1 MCNLFLVLLLAC
13 AAWAAP
19 GGYGYGPSMSAG
31 YGAPPSMSA
40 GYGSGPS
47 RPGIITHLQP
57 VVLREDLDLSGEN
70 KVEVKLN
77 ADDEVKTLAQVE
89 VKSEVDDAVD
99 SGAQVET
106 KQEVEDAVVVHAK
119 AGGQLEA
126 EQAEGSLAEVGGEL
140 ETGNTG
146 DEHVKVEGKFEGG
159 DAGEARAK
167 VEEVSGP
174 EISVKESGDGGK
186 KGTSVAVKLS
196 NDDSAIGEAEIASK
210 DCGSGEV
217 RRLDGKCVVPNIN
230 RLTYLYQAPSFAYK
244 KPAPAKIPNPE
255 VDLSMVFVRVPSA
268 IIDRDPLVIPPPQ
281 QKTAVYLL
289 RQHHAVT
296 SPKIV
301 ELPFKNQDPEVYF
314 VNYNEGDNLDL
325 PGGID
330 LSTALKSS
338 LLQGTVIGDGIGGG
352 ATVRTAVVESN
363 VASGGGIVADVGEDD
378 GATLSLAN
386 GGGDGVGHGGGG
398 DGGGDGGNGD
408 VGGGDEAQPEVS
420 EVRILEGGAVA
431 GAPAEAAEGENK
443 ILSES
448 KPSESRVSDAK
459 TEIETK
465 VASDDAKVV
474 EQESV
479 GGDSDVGGSFDA
491 SGLNIQLGERLSL
504 DEFVEGLGIGDGT
517 KLGSSSFQ
525 RGVPIIHK
533 SLPLSNKVA
542 AIRIASAAS
551 EGDGADAEGAVI
563 KEVEA
568 EGKAAEAVGEVEL
581 RSGDGGDGGDLKSG
595 DGGKSGDEGV
605 NGAEGGAGG
614 GEPGDVE
621 AKISDGGKDS
631 KKDGG
636 NGGKDEGV
644 KGNEGG
650 EGEEEGGEA
659 EGEGGEGEGEGGEE
673 GEEEGEE
680 KGGEGKKEKNGKKKE
695 GDGEAE
701 GESGKGKSLL
711 SGPRMSNEI
720 IKGTPLILDQKTRSE
735 KPVLDLAAASSP
747 TGKRGTAEI
756 VRVQPVGF
764 GQSSNVQGQ
773 IFPSTI
779 TRLGGG
785 TSLAG
790 LISGLGGGSSQSNFG
805 GGSSFRFLQQSA
817 LGGREF
823 SRGNVRVS
831 SLQPNSQSLFGL
843 APSVLGPFTGATRPQ
858 FGAQLGKSVG
868 KSSQGFLGSR
878 INVGNIGKSLSPA
891 SSFQLAFNPNVAQAS
906 RAFGQNAGRSLDA
919 SNILLGESRQPSPA
933 QFQSTE
939 QNDLEG
945 RAKPAKFLGSATLVQ
960 KPEVSLSAQSLPEP
974 EFRQTI
980 PGPVS
985 SAQTIQVSPKS
996 QSNSLARAS
1005 QRQPSSALSS
1015 RSQRVLIN
1023 SGPRQTTGA
1032 LSSSQ
1037 RFASSSGKSSSAI
1050 SLNQKVSSNSGK
1062 SLSSS
1067 RSSFQKAHGRKSET
1081 VDSTRS
1087 IGKSLSSDSPRFTV
1101 VPVRKSKSK
1110 KAQFRARS

>member
-431 GAPAEAAEGENK
+431 GAPAEAAE
-443 ILSES
+443 
-448 KPSESRVSDAK
+448 
-459 TEIETK
+459 
-465 VASDDAKVV
+465 
-474 EQESV
+474 
-479 GGDSDVGGSFDA
+479 
-491 SGLNIQLGERLSL
+491 
-504 DEFVEGLGIGDGT
+504 
-517 KLGSSSFQ
+517 
-525 RGVPIIHK
+525 
-533 SLPLSNKVA
+533 VA